1 MRSALNFLPETSDVK
16 YSWAVETCY
25 FFRQSRQVE
34 LDDGADFTVK
44 LETGLCENL
53 NKFFGQGRPGEVYD
67 SSYYLSMVL
76 ISTNKPEIRY
86 YTYHNC
92 KCIVGTDANFDFI
105 LGT

>member
-76 ISTNKPEIRY
+76 ISTNKPESDITRIITVNVLLGQMLIY
-86 YTYHNC
+86 SMS
-92 KCIVGTDANFDFI
+92 